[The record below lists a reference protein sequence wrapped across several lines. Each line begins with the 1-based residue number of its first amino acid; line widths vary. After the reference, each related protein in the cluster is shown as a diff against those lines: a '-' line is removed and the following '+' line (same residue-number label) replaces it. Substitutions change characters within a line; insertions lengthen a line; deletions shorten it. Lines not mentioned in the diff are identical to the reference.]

1 MVKEI
6 HQTLT
11 KRNPPSNLARNGTNF
26 DKVCRQSFL
35 ETSQRTLSNND
46 EIRPP
51 QENARYIRT
60 LCNKSLCSSHD
71 RT

>member
-11 KRNPPSNLARNGTNF
+11 KRKPPSNLARNGTNF
-26 DKVCRQSFL
+26 DKVCRRSFL
-35 ETSQRTLSNND
+35 ETSQRTSNND

-51 QENARYIRT
+51 QENTRYIRT
-60 LCNKSLCSSHD
+60 LCNKSLYSSHV